1 MELDTVIKKRR
12 SIRKY
17 KNQTVDKKLIKQII
31 EAGIEAPSWKNSQTA
46 RYHIIISKEILDAFK
61 MIVYHYLIKKI
72 VKMHRY

>member
-31 EAGIEAPSWKNSQTA
+31 EAGIEGSIMEK
-46 RYHIIISKEILDAFK
+46 
-61 MIVYHYLIKKI
+61 
-72 VKMHRY
+72 